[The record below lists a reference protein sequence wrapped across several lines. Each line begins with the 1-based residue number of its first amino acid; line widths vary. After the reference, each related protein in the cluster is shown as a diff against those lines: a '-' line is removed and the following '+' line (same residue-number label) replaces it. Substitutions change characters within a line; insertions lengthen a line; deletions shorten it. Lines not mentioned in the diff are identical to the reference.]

1 MIVDLLHDGSFG
13 YMNQYGRV
21 GTTYDQGFFDFSIT
35 GTDGNQLQFFPTK
48 FSVNDYDI
56 TSISYKL
63 DDNLLGIGST
73 SIGQSIID
81 TSSTEISYG
90 RSSRIVGIDSSYTSA
105 KVLIQL
111 NANSFGGNEFELTQ
125 LNVVHNGTEV
135 SLLEYGS
142 LTTSSGLYHLLGLE
156 LILDILM
163 ILV

>member
-1 MIVDLLHDGSFG
+1 M
-13 YMNQYGRV
+13 
-21 GTTYDQGFFDFSIT
+21 
-35 GTDGNQLQFFPTK
+35 QFFPTK

-142 LTTSSGLYHLLGLE
+142 LTTSSGLYSSSGFGTYFGYIDDSGLN
-156 LILDILM
+156 IDFIPNAVGVGSTGV
-163 ILV
+163 INTVTVGFRKFYI